1 MSEIVVKNQI
11 PDMIERMKNLKIDDE
26 KIGEMP
32 IVMQKFNQ
40 DKNTRIVS
48 LQSILERAKDKI
60 NDFEQN

>member
-32 IVMQKFNQ
+32 IVMQKFN
-40 DKNTRIVS
+40 
-48 LQSILERAKDKI
+48 
-60 NDFEQN
+60 